1 MKITALCGAVAMT
14 LLTAGTNV
22 MAGPSG
28 EMLSYTCAGC
38 HGTDGSSVGPS
49 SPHLA
54 GMNQDYFTEAMQD
67 YKDGKRNPTIMD
79 RLAKGYTDE
88 QIAAMAE
95 FFAAQTLRLTPQEY
109 DAAKAKVGAK
119 LHDKYCEKCHE
130 DGGTKAD
137 EAGVLA
143 GQWAPYLRFTMADYL
158 SGKREMS
165 KKMAKKVEKM
175 HKKDGDAGVDA
186 LIQYYSSKK

>member
-1 MKITALCGAVAMT
+1 
-14 LLTAGTNV
+14 

-130 DGGTKAD
+130 EGGSLAD